1 MVSIAGSKKLKRQM
15 APSFW
20 GISRKN
26 KRFAITVRPG
36 SHSKA
41 HSIPTAILLR
51 DILKIVTTLREA
63 KSTIYGGKV
72 TIDGVKRKSLHHS
85 IGLMDVVELEN
96 ISDVYR
102 FVPKDNQILKP
113 LKINETEKTKKLAKI
128 VSKTSIKGGKTQLGF
143 HDGRSMISDI
153 DVNVGDS
160 CLLEIPKQKI
170 LEVIKLE
177 QGCQVIVTL
186 GINAGQIGTVKKIEG
201 GTFNLP
207 KRVLLELGERN
218 IEISTEMIMVVGK
231 EKPVIQVRW

>member
-20 GISRKN
+20 RISRKN

-102 FVPKDNQILKP
+102 FVPKNNQILKP
-113 LKINETEKTKKLAKI
+113 LKINETEKTKKLAKV

-177 QGCQVIVTL
+177 QDCKVIVTR
-186 GINAGQIGTVKKIEG
+186 GINAGQIGTVKKIEE

-207 KRVLLELGERN
+207 KRVLLELGERK

-231 EKPVIQVRW
+231 EKPVIQVGL

>member
-102 FVPKDNQILKP
+102 FVPKNNQILKP
-113 LKINETEKTKKLAKI
+113 LKINETEKTKKLAKV

-143 HDGRSMISDI
+143 HDGRSMVSDI

-177 QGCQVIVTL
+177 QGCQVIVTR
-186 GINAGQIGTVKKIEG
+186 GINAGQIGTVKKIEE
-201 GTFNLP
+201 GTFSLP
-207 KRVLLELGERN
+207 RRVLLELGERK

-231 EKPVIQVRW
+231 EKPVIQVG

>member
-102 FVPKDNQILKP
+102 FVPKDSQILKP
-113 LKINETEKTKKLAKI
+113 LKINETEKTKKLAKVI
-128 VSKTSIKGGKTQLGF
+128 SKTSIKSGKTQLGF

-177 QGCQVIVTL
+177 QGCQVIITL
-186 GINAGQIGTVKKIEG
+186 GINAGQIGTIKKIEE
-201 GTFNLP
+201 GTFSLP
-207 KRVLLELGERN
+207 RRVLLELSERE

-231 EKPVIQVRW
+231 EKPVIQVR